1 LYVLP
6 IRAGTDQVTE
16 EERKEH
22 ARRIGKSH
30 LQDFEFLS
38 VVEDQEL
45 PEDVTEDDMLEI
57 HKYITTGDIL
67 ID

>member
-1 LYVLP
+1 MGVV
-6 IRAGTDQVTE
+6 VTE
-16 EERKEH
+16 EEKKEH

-45 PEDVTEDDMLEI
+45 PEDVTEDEMLEI
-57 HKYITTGDIL
+57 HALITTGEVVVD
-67 ID
+67 